1 MLFQDLLKLQEYN
14 IYDNDEISKENIDKL
29 AQVIFSSELDLK
41 KIFDVR
47 KCSNKFCWK
56 NFLKMVSSVW

>member
-47 KCSNKFCWK
+47 K
-56 NFLKMVSSVW
+56 